1 MPREPRKRGE
11 KKGGSEELN
20 TAERQVQCRPEKGLF
35 NLRLTRLSEILARA
49 VSEEYWGRSQSEVM

>member
-11 KKGGSEELN
+11 KKGGSE
-20 TAERQVQCRPEKGLF
+20 GLTRRRGRYGADLRRALL

-49 VSEEYWGRSQSEVM
+49 LSEEYWGRSQSEVI